1 MNKTFFKWLPV
12 AALALGAFACQTD
25 DNTPKVV
32 SDPRGEEYTV
42 AAPSEISDS
51 RAMELTASHQQFASN
66 LASELAQPGQNMVIS
81 PLSMYNFMAM
91 MANGA
96 DGKTLEQ
103 ILKVVGAKSSEEVVA
118 LCRRQ
123 LDSFAAIEAKNREV
137 RIPDFSEDPMYE
149 FFSDEQKEEI
159 MKEIMSLFTKT
170 ALANSI
176 WYDSNHVGTPYQSYI
191 DECKQWLNADSR
203 LLDFSD
209 PTSSMHINQWA
220 HDVTNGLI
228 PNIVPNYYPIL
239 TEIVCVNAL
248 YLNIKWRY
256 GFDVAD
262 EKLDFTNSDGSKS
275 KVSALKQ
282 TKTYTYLET
291 SDAHIIDIPLGSLE
305 EQMTYTVILPKAD
318 GADAATMLPLA
329 AQGVNSQTHMAYIAL
344 TMPEFEVETDLT
356 DGIKNNL
363 ENLGMI
369 DAFNEEKANFTR
381 MGAFKFKVFDVAH
394 RANIHVCESGIEAA
408 ASSANTWYTSSNPN
422 QGSSQPVKIT
432 VDRPFAFRITDNA
445 TGMVLFLGIV
455 NQL

>member
-1 MNKTFFKWLPV
+1 MNKSFFYWLPI

-25 DNTPKVV
+25 DNTPETS
-32 SDPRGEEYTV
+32 SDPRGEEYTITTP
-42 AAPSEISDS
+42 AEISDS

-66 LASELAQPGQNMVIS
+66 LASELAQPGGNMVIS

-103 ILKVVGAKSSEEVVA
+103 ILKVVGAKNSEEVVA

-123 LDSFAAIEAKNREV
+123 LNSFAAIEAKNQEFP
-137 RIPDFSEDPMYE
+137 IPDFSNDPIYE
-149 FFSDEQKEEI
+149 FFTEEQKEEI
-159 MKEIMSLFTKT
+159 IKDLMSCFTQT

-176 WYDSNHVGTPYQSYI
+176 WYDSNHVGTPYQSYL
-191 DECKQWLNADSR
+191 DECKQWLNADSK

-209 PTSSMHINQWA
+209 PTSSMQINQWVNNA
-220 HDVTNGLI
+220 TKGLI
-228 PNIVPNYYPIL
+228 SHIVPTYYPIT

-248 YLNIKWRY
+248 YLNIKWTY

-262 EKLDFTNSDGSKS
+262 EKLDFKNSDGSLS

-282 TKTYTYLET
+282 TKTYAYSET
-291 SDAHIIDIPLGSLE
+291 SDAHIIDIPLGSFE
-305 EQMTYTVILPKAD
+305 EQMTYTIILPKGD
-318 GADAATMLPLA
+318 GADAAAMLPLA
-329 AQGVNSQTHMAYIAL
+329 AQGFNSQTQQAYIAL

-356 DGIKNNL
+356 EGIRNNL

-369 DAFNEEKANFTR
+369 DAFDKEKANFTR
-381 MGAFKFKVFDVAH
+381 MGAFKFKVFDVVH

-408 ASSANTWYTSSNPN
+408 ASTANIWCSSP
-422 QGSSQPVKIT
+422 GPDYRPPQPIKIT

-445 TGMVLFLGIV
+445 TGMVLFIGTV
-455 NQL
+455 NRL